1 MTAFVIQSLSLSAR
15 FILMWMKVTAWIS
28 EIVKNVIKII
38 LNSIYIGRGYTVIRG
53 ELLGKSPGN
62 FLIY

>member
-1 MTAFVIQSLSLSAR
+1 MTTFVIQSLSLSAR

-53 ELLGKSPGN
+53 ELLGRSPSN
-62 FLIY
+62 VLIY